1 MKIDVSVQE
10 VLSRTISVDAES
22 IEDAVSKVEEMYYNE
37 DIVLD
42 YNDFNGNVVF
52 EKKEDNFDCRK
63 DMLIDKMIKY
73 MIKEEKKHYEE
84 SNFPHEHIYL
94 TLKELQELFDK
105 NYV

>member
-1 MKIDVSVQE
+1 
-10 VLSRTISVDAES
+10 
-22 IEDAVSKVEEMYYNE
+22 
-37 DIVLD
+37 
-42 YNDFNGNVVF
+42 
-52 EKKEDNFDCRK
+52 
-63 DMLIDKMIKY
+63 MLIDKMIKY

>member
-22 IEDAVSKVEEMYYNE
+22 IEDAVSKVEEMYHNE

-52 EKKEDNFDCRK
+52 EKKED
-63 DMLIDKMIKY
+63 
-73 MIKEEKKHYEE
+73 
-84 SNFPHEHIYL
+84 
-94 TLKELQELFDK
+94 
-105 NYV
+105 